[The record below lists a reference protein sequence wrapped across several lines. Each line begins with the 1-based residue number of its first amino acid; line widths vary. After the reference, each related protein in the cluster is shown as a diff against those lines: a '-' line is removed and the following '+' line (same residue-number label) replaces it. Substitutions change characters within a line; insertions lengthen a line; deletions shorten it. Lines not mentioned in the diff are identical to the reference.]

1 MPQARFRMKITD
13 VRTVLLTGPCTG
25 DPFLL
30 ELRKYRSAAFIEIHT
45 DSEIIGL
52 GETYAGYF
60 CPELVPATV
69 EFFKPILVGQ
79 QLEGMNIAEL
89 WQRMYHCGNF
99 WCRVGLGASVLSG
112 VEAALWDLKGKIEN
126 QPVCNLLSETGA
138 SAHQHLLGYATGGP
152 SNFPT
157 ERLAEKLDFYR
168 SLGFT
173 AAKLGVGSYSY
184 EDGSKITEDAN
195 EAADFEANKLDFVRE
210 QYGSDFKLMLD
221 GHMGNSSVCTWD
233 TATAIKV
240 AKACEPYD
248 LFFFEEPLHYTD
260 PWGYAE
266 LCAATSVPIAG
277 GECLT
282 ADYEWRV
289 FIERDGFDIG
299 QPDAGFMGGLGEFM
313 TVAKRF
319 ADRNRKIATH
329 AWGAGGV
336 LMQNLHC
343 GFACPNTA
351 ILEIPPAYGPLHS
364 ETVGDSFQMRDG
376 MVLPPTA
383 PGLGIVLSDAT
394 KNNFPFVPGSGEYN
408 SVPGKLMPER
418 EQRERENALRR

>member
-1 MPQARFRMKITD
+1 MKITD
-13 VRTVLLTGPCTG
+13 VNTVLLTGPCTG

-45 DSEIIGL
+45 DSEIIGV

-60 CPELVPATV
+60 CPEIIPETV
-69 EFFKPILVGQ
+69 EFFKPILLGR
-79 QLEGMNIAEL
+79 EIENMDIAAL
-89 WQRMYHCGNF
+89 WQQMYHCGNF

-112 VEAALWDLKGKIEN
+112 IESALWDLKGKIEN
-126 QPVCNLLSETGA
+126 KPVCELLSENGQP
-138 SAHQHLLGYATGGP
+138 AHEKLLGYATGGP

-157 ERLAEKLDFYR
+157 DRLAEKLDFYR
-168 SLGFT
+168 SLGFV
-173 AAKLGVGSYSY
+173 AAKLGVGSYSN
-184 EDGSKITEDAN
+184 EEGSHIAEDAN
-195 EAADFEANKLDFVRE
+195 EAADFEAEKLNFVRE
-210 QYGSDFKLMLD
+210 QHGTDFRLMLD
-221 GHMGNSSVCTWD
+221 GHMGNSSTHIWD
-233 TATAIKV
+233 TATAITV
-240 AKACEPYD
+240 AKACEAYD

-277 GECLT
+277 GECLS

-289 FIERDGFDIG
+289 FIERDCFDIG

-319 ADRNRKIATH
+319 AERDRMIATH

-336 LMQNLHC
+336 LMQNIHG
-343 GFACPNTA
+343 GFACPNTT

-364 ETVGDSFQMRDG
+364 EIIGDSFQMRDG
-376 MVLPPTA
+376 YVLRPTT
-383 PGLGIVLSDAT
+383 PGLGIVL
-394 KNNFPFVPGSGEYN
+394 NEEVINRFPFVPGSGEYN

-418 EQRERENALRR
+418 EQREKEKL